1 MKTYTRDQIQDIV
14 VDVLSEH
21 TSMPVHITD
30 VRIEDIGIDSLEL
43 FEVIIDIE
51 ERFDIEILDE
61 DAELWQT
68 PDDIVDY
75 LRDILDSP
83 YTP

>member
-1 MKTYTRDQIQDIV
+1 MKAPTRDQIQNIV

-30 VRIEDIGIDSLEL
+30 VRLEDLGIDSLDHA
-43 FEVIIDIE
+43 EVIIDIE

>member
-1 MKTYTRDQIQDIV
+1 MKSYTRDQIQDIV

-21 TSMPVHITD
+21 TQTPVHITD
-30 VRIEDIGIDSLEL
+30 VRLEDLGVDSLSHI
-43 FEVIIDIE
+43 EVICAIE

-68 PDDIVDY
+68 PDDIIDY